1 MMRLSL
7 RSMRKTHTRPLDP
20 ALFFFG
26 FCLAMIAASAQAAN
40 RPPTIS
46 GTPATTGTVGASYF
60 FRPVAS
66 DPEGHAIVFSVV
78 NRPWWAEFSPNSG
91 RVSGTP
97 TAAGTWSSIRITVSD
112 GVNKV
117 SLPAFSIKVVKS
129 SNRAPVISGTPPTSV
144 QIGKSYAFQPKASDP
159 DGQKL
164 TYSIQNKPAWTV
176 FSTSSGKLSGTPA
189 KSNIGRY
196 ANIVIRVSD
205 GVATTSLPAFRID
218 VVAAG
223 TTNVAPVISGTPTK
237 AINAGSAY
245 SFQPTATDANGDTLT
260 FAIANRPSWASFS
273 TSTGRLSGTPG
284 AAYVGNYAGIVISA
298 SDGKASTSLPGF
310 AIAVTQI
317 SNGAAT
323 LSWVP
328 PTQNTD
334 GSVLTN
340 LSGYRIHYGTSAS
353 ALNQT
358 ITLNNPGITTYVIEN
373 LAPATYYFALRSM
386 TSAGA
391 ESAMSAIASKTIH

>member
-7 RSMRKTHTRPLDP
+7 RSGRKTHARPLDP
-20 ALFFFG
+20 ALLFFG
-26 FCLAMIAASAQAAN
+26 FCLAMITASAQAAN

-46 GTPATTGTVGASYF
+46 GTPATTGTVGKDYY

-66 DPEGHAIVFSVV
+66 DPEGHDIVFSVV
-78 NRPWWAEFSPNSG
+78 NRPSWAQFSTNSG
-91 RVSGTP
+91 RLSGTP
-97 TAAGTWSSIRITVSD
+97 AAPGSWSNIRISVSD
-112 GVNKV
+112 GVNAV
-117 SLPAFSIKVVKS
+117 SLPSFSIKIVKS
-129 SNRAPVISGTPPTSV
+129 SNRAPVISGTPSTSV
-144 QIGKSYAFQPKASDP
+144 QVGKTYAFQPKASDP
-159 DGQKL
+159 DGHKL
-164 TYSIQNKPAWTV
+164 TYSIQNKPAWAA

-218 VVAAG
+218 VVAPG
-223 TTNVAPVISGTPTK
+223 TTNLAHVISGTPTK

-245 SFQPTATDANGDTLT
+245 SFQPAASDANGDKLT
-260 FAIANRPSWASFS
+260 FAIANRPSWSSFS

-284 AAYVGNYAGIVISA
+284 AAYVGNYAGIVISV
-298 SDGKASTSLPGF
+298 SDGNASASLPAF
-310 AIAVTQI
+310 TLAVTQI

-323 LSWVP
+323 LSWMP

-334 GSVLTN
+334 GSPLTN
-340 LSGYRIHYGTSAS
+340 LSGYQIHYGTSAS
-353 ALNQT
+353 ALNQV

-373 LAPATYYFALRSM
+373 LAPATYYFALRSV
-386 TSAGA
+386 TSAGT
-391 ESAMSAIASKTIH
+391 ESALSAVASKTIH